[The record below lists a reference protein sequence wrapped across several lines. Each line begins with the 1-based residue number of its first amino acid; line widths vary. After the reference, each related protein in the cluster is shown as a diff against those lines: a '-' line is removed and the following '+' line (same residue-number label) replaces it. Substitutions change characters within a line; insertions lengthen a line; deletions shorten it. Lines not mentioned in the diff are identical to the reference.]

1 MGLNAQVLGISIDH
15 IPCLKAWADSLGGIS
30 YPLLSDFWPHG
41 RISELFG
48 VLRPEGYSERAIFV
62 IDRQGLLCSMEVYP
76 DDQQPNNQDLWNI
89 LERLEPASPSV
100 IEMDASKPPQT
111 LLHGGIIMYC
121 TPWCSDCRRARVWF
135 QEQGLEITEV
145 NIIGNPVAEEQVKAW
160 GNGYKITPTFDIDG
174 IIVVDFKVD
183 QIMEALRERHLA

>member
-1 MGLNAQVLGISIDH
+1 
-15 IPCLKAWADSLGGIS
+15 LKAWADSLGGIS